1 MPFKIVEADIPGI
14 VVIDYTSSSPY
25 YDTIPSYGFIS
36 IKREDIPDLIKTLK
50 EVRTNGH
57 K

>member
-50 EVRTNGH
+50 EV
-57 K
+57 KF